1 MKESRK
7 AIDRNADY
15 CKKELGTI
23 KRNQVKLENSF
34 TERKVELKAI
44 NSKLNNAEA
53 WISDLEDRIMKI
65 TKLEKKTERPKKKK
79 NESNIQDQWNNIKHD
94 NLCIVGIPEEEERE

>member
-53 WISDLEDRIMKI
+53 
-65 TKLEKKTERPKKKK
+65 
-79 NESNIQDQWNNIKHD
+79 
-94 NLCIVGIPEEEERE
+94 